1 MIRTSWNCLVVD
13 AGARYGL
20 HPTWRDA
27 RDVCNFQLFEP
38 EPTEANRLNLRYQNY
53 PNITV
58 HAKALAEKN
67 GTRKLTIRSHPG
79 LSALDSLEKDPE
91 LMHPDFKFSM
101 KKVDN
106 FDVEAVSIDDFFDN
120 QRVDFLKLDTE
131 GSELEILVGARKKLM
146 STILGIRVEVNFS
159 KNGSFRSSFSEID
172 SLLTDYKFAL
182 QTLEF
187 ESRVAKRQGKFP
199 LSTKSGTLIGGDALY
214 ARSPSEIYSKGSN
227 EICVVYALFL
237 YLNGLEDVALQFLV
251 DAPSESNLDLTDTA
265 GNVFLHLLET
275 KVLAHLATAIS
286 DGWWKFDEIT
296 ETYSKLFKRD
306 FPTKEALYLRLY
318 P

>member
-1 MIRTSWNCLVVD
+1 MD

-38 EPTEANRLNLRYQNY
+38 EPIEASRLKLRYRNF
-53 PNITV
+53 PKITV
-58 HAKALAEKN
+58 NAKALAAEN
-67 GTRKLTIRSHPG
+67 GSRGLTVRSHRGLSSLDSFEIDPG
-79 LSALDSLEKDPE
+79 LL
-91 LMHPDFKFSM
+91 HPDFKFSVNE
-101 KKVDN
+101 VDN
-106 FDVEAVSIDDFFDN
+106 FDVEAVSIDDFFEN

-131 GSELEILVGARKKLM
+131 GSELEILIGARKKLLT
-146 STILGIRVEVNFS
+146 TILGIRVEVNFF
-159 KNGSFRSSFSEID
+159 KNKSTRSSFSEID
-172 SLLTDYKFAL
+172 NLLTDSKFIL

-214 ARSPSEIYSKGSN
+214 TRSPSEIYSKGNN
-227 EICVVYALFL
+227 EICVLYALFL

-251 DAPSESNLDLTDTA
+251 DAPGESNLDLTDTT

-275 KVLAHLATAIS
+275 KVLAHLATALS
-286 DGWWKFDEIT
+286 DGWWKSKEIT
-296 ETYSKLFKRD
+296 ETYSKLFERD